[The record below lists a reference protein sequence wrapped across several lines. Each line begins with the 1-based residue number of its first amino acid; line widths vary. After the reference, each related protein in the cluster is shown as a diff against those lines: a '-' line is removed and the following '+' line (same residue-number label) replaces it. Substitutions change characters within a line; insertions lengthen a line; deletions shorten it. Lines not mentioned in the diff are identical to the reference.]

1 MTAALLP
8 RLGHRG
14 MFLDGIT
21 YASIA
26 RNLAEGRGR
35 FWEPY
40 YTATIYPAFHEHP
53 PLAFWL
59 QSLWFRAL
67 GDHMFV
73 ERAYSAAA
81 AIVVAAAIAF
91 TWRAVSSRG
100 DAWVPVLLWISVPVV
115 SWTIVGNMLETTVCV
130 FVTIAV
136 AAAVRGMTGTPLAAA
151 IAGILSGV
159 AVVCA
164 VLSKGPVGLFPM
176 AAPIALALVGEWRR
190 AALWCLA
197 AQWVTIAAC
206 AAALMLSPA
215 ARASLARYV
224 DQQVVA
230 ALAGRREVSGNPL
243 AILVTLVDGVWLPM
257 AVVAIAII
265 AAART
270 SMKTW
275 IKPLLRDRHAAAA
288 FIVIGLAGTLP
299 IAISPKQTGHYLMP
313 AVPFYAIGA
322 AALIAPN
329 ADALA
334 TAISN
339 RIRVALRAIAALL
352 VIGSIAAIWL
362 PALDRDPALIAD
374 LDRMEDV
381 APRGT
386 TVGICPEANADW
398 MLHAW
403 FQRRFEM
410 SLDAAQPA
418 AHGWFVKSLAQK
430 TNCPPGRCAAVSE
443 PRAIVLMRC
452 ESNDIITAPRAT
464 R

>member
-67 GDHMFV
+67 GDHLFV

-81 AIVVAAAIAF
+81 AIAIAGGIAF

-100 DAWVPVLLWISVPVV
+100 DPWLPVLLWISVPVV

-136 AAAVRGMTGTPLAAA
+136 AAAVRGMTATPLAAA

-159 AVVCA
+159 AIVGA

-176 AAPIALALVGEWRR
+176 AAPIALAAVGEWRR

-197 AQWVTIAAC
+197 GQWTTIAAC
-206 AAALMLSPA
+206 AAALMLSPSA
-215 ARASLARYV
+215 HASLARYV

-243 AILVTLVDGVWLPM
+243 AILVTLVEGVWLPI
-257 AVVAIAII
+257 AVVATAIV
-265 AAART
+265 AAAR
-270 SMKTW
+270 TW
-275 IKPLLRDRHAAAA
+275 IKPLLRDRHIAAA

-322 AALIAPN
+322 AVLIAPT

-334 TAISN
+334 TAMSN
-339 RIRVALRAIAALL
+339 GITVALRVIAALL
-352 VIGSIAAIWL
+352 VIGSIGAIWL
-362 PALDRDPALIAD
+362 PALDRDSALIAD
-374 LDRMEDV
+374 LDRIDGV
-381 APRGT
+381 APRGA
-386 TVGICPEANADW
+386 TVGICPDANADW

-403 FQRRFEM
+403 FQRRFEI
-410 SLDAAQPA
+410 SLDAARPA
-418 AHGWFVKSLAQK
+418 AHGWFVKSLAHK
-430 TNCPPGRCAAVSE
+430 TNCPPERCAVVSE
-443 PRAIVLMRC
+443 PRAIVLMPC
-452 ESNDIITAPRAT
+452 ESNDIITAPRTT
-464 R
+464 RGDR